1 MKNFGIIG
9 CLLFIITTIIGGFL
23 YPNYSHINNL
33 ISESYAVDA
42 PYNFQLRFFGYIP
55 SAIFTGI
62 FVLYFNSKTPKSSL
76 KTLVCVAILLSYSL
90 GTIIC
95 AIFNCDAGCNPN
107 FINPTLSQIIHNLSG
122 SITYLIMPFAILLS
136 GLEFK
141 KLNQLDFYK
150 TSMILFLI
158 SFLFIIILFNNFN
171 SGYKGLIQR
180 IIEIS
185 FLLWFVFATKTLK
198 KSY

>member
-1 MKNFGIIG
+1 MKNFGLIG
-9 CLLFIITTIIGGFL
+9 CFLFIITTIIGGYLF
-23 YPNYSHINNL
+23 PNYSHISHL

-42 PYNFQLRFFGYIP
+42 PYNFQIRFFGYIP

-76 KTLVCVAILLSYSL
+76 KTLACILILISYSFATL
-90 GTIIC
+90 IC

-107 FINPTLSQIIHNLSG
+107 FVNPSLSQVIHNLSG
-122 SITYLIMPFAILLS
+122 SITYLIMPFAILLI

-141 KLNQLDFYK
+141 KFGDSNFYK
-150 TSMILFLI
+150 TCIFLFLI
-158 SFLFIIILFNNFN
+158 SLFFIIILFNNFD
-171 SGYKGLIQR
+171 SVYKGLIQR
-180 IIEIS
+180 VIEIT
-185 FLLWFVFATKTLK
+185 FILWFVFATKALK